1 MKFNIGKALWKVL
14 LGVVS
19 TGVGIVAPQVL
30 PQVIPQPIWTLSIG
44 GLVLEI
50 LDWLTHKIG
59 SNK

>member
-1 MKFNIGKALWKVL
+1 MKFNLGKALWKVF

-19 TGVGIVAPQVL
+19 TGLGVIAPQVL
-30 PQVIPQPIWTLSIG
+30 PQVIPQPIYSLTIG

-50 LDWLTHKIG
+50 LDWVTHKIG